1 MSDAG
6 GPDPLAGMGGGAPGG
21 AAGLGGMGGGQQPSE
36 EQVRAAMGQMRA
48 TPVDQFVAGG
58 LQELLTAA
66 QVKLGRND
74 GRLLL
79 DLVAVLND
87 ATRGQVDEQLTTQ
100 VDDALSQLRMA
111 QVQAEREIVNAA
123 TEGHVEQNDLPRR
136 PAPIE
141 LKEREQPADDA
152 ADTAPDAPDAG
163 AAASGQP
170 TDVPDEARRQAP
182 PQSGGQSGS
191 NAASRLWVPGR

>member
-1 MSDAG
+1 MSDATGPQPGDPSLG
-6 GPDPLAGMGGGAPGG
+6 GAMGGGMPGG
-21 AAGLGGMGGGQQPSE
+21 MPGGGQQPSE
-36 EQVRAAMGQMRA
+36 EQMREAMGQMRA

-79 DLVAVLND
+79 DLVGVLND
-87 ATRGQVDEQLTTQ
+87 ATRGQVDEQLTSQ

-141 LKEREQPADDA
+141 LKEREAPEPVEGEGVEGDEVVTPDGEESTG
-152 ADTAPDAPDAG
+152 ADTPD
-163 AAASGQP
+163 Q
-170 TDVPDEARRQAP
+170 QAP
-182 PQSGGQSGS
+182 QQPSGS
-191 NAASRLWVPGR
+191 SASSRLWVPGR

>member
-1 MSDAG
+1 MSDMSGAHG
-6 GPDPLAGMGGGAPGG
+6 ADPLAGMGGGIP
-21 AAGLGGMGGGQQPSE
+21 GGGQQPSE
-36 EQVRAAMGQMRA
+36 EQMRQAMSQMRA

-79 DLVAVLND
+79 DLVAVLNEG
-87 ATRGQVDEQLTTQ
+87 TRGQVDEQLTQQ

-141 LKEREQPADDA
+141 LKEREQPP
-152 ADTAPDAPDAG
+152 APTDEG
-163 AAASGQP
+163 AAGDAEAGDQEI
-170 TDVPDEARRQAP
+170 PDEARRQAP
-182 PQSGGQSGS
+182 QQGTDTSGS
-191 NAASRLWVPGR
+191 SAASRLWVPGR

>member
-1 MSDAG
+1 M
-6 GPDPLAGMGGGAPGG
+6 PGG
-21 AAGLGGMGGGQQPSE
+21 SQQPSE
-36 EQVRAAMGQMRA
+36 EEMRQAMDQMRA

-79 DLVAVLND
+79 DLVGVLND
-87 ATRGQVDEQLTTQ
+87 ATRGQVDEQLTSQ
-100 VDDALSQLRMA
+100 LDDALSQLRMA
-111 QVQAEREIVNAA
+111 QVQAEREIVAAA

-141 LKEREQPADDA
+141 LKEREAPEPVDGETGEVA
-152 ADTAPDAPDAG
+152 AEGGASGAG
-163 AAASGQP
+163 APQQP
-170 TDVPDEARRQAP
+170 
-182 PQSGGQSGS
+182 SGS
-191 NAASRLWVPGR
+191 SASSRLWVPGR

>member
-1 MSDAG
+1 MSDMSGAHG
-6 GPDPLAGMGGGAPGG
+6 ADPLGGMGGAAPGG
-21 AAGLGGMGGGQQPSE
+21 MGGMPGGGQQPSE
-36 EQVRAAMGQMRA
+36 EQMRQAMSQMRA

-87 ATRGQVDEQLTTQ
+87 ATRGQVDEQLTQQ

-123 TEGHVEQNDLPRR
+123 TEGHVEQNDLSRR

-141 LKEREQPADDA
+141 LKEREEPAAAEGEEPAGDA
-152 ADTAPDAPDAG
+152 AG
-163 AAASGQP
+163 QQASDD
-170 TDVPDEARRQAP
+170 DVPDEAKGQAP
-182 PQSGGQSGS
+182 QQSPGQTGS
-191 NAASRLWVPGR
+191 SASSRLWVPGR

>member
-1 MSDAG
+1 MSESGQDPFAGMAG
-6 GPDPLAGMGGGAPGG
+6 GGAGAPGG
-21 AAGLGGMGGGQQPSE
+21 GIPAGMGGGQQPSE
-36 EQVRAAMGQMRA
+36 EQVREAMGQMRA

-79 DLVAVLND
+79 DLVSVLND
-87 ATRGQVDEQLTTQ
+87 ATRGQVDEQLTQQ

-111 QVQAEREIVNAA
+111 QVQAEKEIVNAA
-123 TEGHVEQNDLPRR
+123 TEGHVEQNDLSRR

-141 LKEREQPADDA
+141 LKKGEQPAPAEGEAQDDA
-152 ADTAPDAPDAG
+152 ASDVAG
-163 AAASGQP
+163 
-170 TDVPDEARRQAP
+170 DDEIPGEAKRQAP
-182 PQSGGQSGS
+182 QEPQQGSQSSGS
-191 NAASRLWVPGR
+191 SRLWVPGR

>member
-1 MSDAG
+1 MSDAT
-6 GPDPLAGMGGGAPGG
+6 GPDPTSHFAGAM
-21 AAGLGGMGGGQQPSE
+21 GGMGGGQEPSE
-36 EQVRAAMGQMRA
+36 EQMRQAMGQMRA

-79 DLVAVLND
+79 DVVAVLND
-87 ATRGQVDEQLTTQ
+87 ATRGQVDEQLTQQ

-111 QVQAEREIVNAA
+111 QVQAEREIVTAA

-141 LKEREQPADDA
+141 LKEREAPEPVEGEEPAAADDA
-152 ADTAPDAPDAG
+152 EPGAPQ
-163 AAASGQP
+163 QP
-170 TDVPDEARRQAP
+170 SQQAP
-182 PQSGGQSGS
+182 GS
-191 NAASRLWVPGR
+191 SAASRLWVPGR